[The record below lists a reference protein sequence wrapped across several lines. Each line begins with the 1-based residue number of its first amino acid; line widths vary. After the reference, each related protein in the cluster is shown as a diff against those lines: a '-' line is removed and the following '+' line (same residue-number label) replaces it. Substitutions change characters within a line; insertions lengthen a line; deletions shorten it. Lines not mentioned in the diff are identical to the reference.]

1 MPITFKSKHAPD
13 ILMFESI
20 ALQLIKAMGYSGAI
34 PGAIAA
40 EDVSTALQRLEQK
53 LAAPDALLESGDDT
67 EGKEDLEPLVSMAHR
82 ALPLINMLKAAVE
95 EADYII
101 WK

>member
-20 ALQLIKAMGYSGAI
+20 ALQLIKAMGYSGAV
-34 PGAIAA
+34 PGAVAA
-40 EDVSTALQRLEQK
+40 EDVSVALQRLEQK
-53 LAAPDALLESGDDT
+53 LSAPDALLENDEDAQT
-67 EGKEDLEPLVSMAHR
+67 NEDLEQPVSIAHR

-95 EADYII
+95 QTDYII
-101 WK
+101 WE